1 MPVEENLMQ
10 AILLTFGTAMV
21 PVLELRGAIPVG
33 VAAGLSPAAACLVS
47 ILGNMVPV
55 PFILL
60 LIRRIFDWLRGTR
73 LFGPRIDWL
82 ERRAHLK
89 GRMVRKYRLPGL
101 IILVAIPLP
110 GTGAWTGALVA
121 ALLDI
126 RMRHALPA
134 IFLGVVIAGAIVTTL
149 TSSNQV
155 RMVVSNSCSAMW
167 SSTFCQTS
175 DSEFTL
181 HVPFPLSDFILR
193 ASSGRSKKYPEP
205 L

>member
-1 MPVEENLMQ
+1 MSVFETMFEEVLV
-10 AILLTFGTAMV
+10 TFGLAMV

-33 VAAGLSPAAACLVS
+33 VAAGLSPAVACVVS
-47 ILGNMVPV
+47 VLGNMVPV

-73 LFGPRIDWL
+73 LCGPKIAWL

-89 GRMVRKYRLPGL
+89 GRVVRKYRLPGL

-126 RMRHALPA
+126 RMRHAVPA
-134 IFLGVVIAGAIVTTL
+134 IFLGVVIAGAIVTVL
-149 TSSNQV
+149 TYG
-155 RMVVSNSCSAMW
+155 VVQL
-167 SSTFCQTS
+167 F
-175 DSEFTL
+175 
-181 HVPFPLSDFILR
+181 
-193 ASSGRSKKYPEP
+193 
-205 L
+205 